1 MRFNLRKRTRLIGA
15 LAIALVAVAT
25 MLRVRRAAGAEISF
39 DVQEKVTL
47 VSANAKR
54 QVKDASN
61 VAVWLVPKE
70 AQGGATPAR
79 PGTYEMVQRDKK
91 FEPSLLV
98 VPIGS
103 TVWFPNRDPWFHNV
117 FSLYRGKRFD
127 LGLYQAGDTKPVR
140 FDRLGASYLFCNIH
154 PQMSAVV
161 LTVDSQYF
169 GLSDASGRVTIPDV
183 PPGKYRMHVWYENA
197 DPAALAD
204 LARDA
209 TVDGDQHVLPASS
222 ILIVPHDLSG
232 HKNKFG
238 EDYDSGALDPTY

>member
-1 MRFNLRKRTRLIGA
+1 MSKKAWMIAAVAMA
-15 LAIALVAVAT
+15 LAVVAT
-25 MLRVRRAAGAEISF
+25 MLRARRAAGAEISF
-39 DVQEKVTL
+39 DVQGKVTL
-47 VSANAKR
+47 IGGTAKAP
-54 QVKDASN
+54 VKDASN
-61 VAVWLVPKE
+61 VAVWLAPEGAADV
-70 AQGGATPAR
+70 AQAVR

-98 VPIGS
+98 VPVGS

-127 LGLYQAGDTKPVR
+127 LGLYQAGETKPVR

-154 PQMSAVV
+154 PEMSAVV

-169 GLSDASGRVTIPDV
+169 GLSDASGRIAISDV

-197 DPAALAD
+197 DAAALDDLTRDVTVGEEQHALPAA
-204 LARDA
+204 
-209 TVDGDQHVLPASS
+209 S
-222 ILIVPHDLSG
+222 IAIVPHDLRA

>member
-1 MRFNLRKRTRLIGA
+1 MIAAF
-15 LAIALVAVAT
+15 AIALAAFAM
-25 MLRVRRAAGAEISF
+25 MLRARRTAGAEILF
-39 DVQEKVTL
+39 DVQGKVTL
-47 VSANAKR
+47 VSANAKE

-61 VAVWLVPKE
+61 VAVWLVPEE
-70 AQGGATPAR
+70 AQAGATSVR
-79 PGTYEMVQRDKK
+79 PGTYEMLQRDKK

-98 VPIGS
+98 VPVGS

-169 GLSDASGRVTIPDV
+169 GLSDASGRLTIPDV
-183 PPGKYRMHVWYENA
+183 PPREYRMHVWYENA
-197 DPAALAD
+197 DPTALAD
-204 LARDA
+204 LARD
-209 TVDGDQHVLPASS
+209 VMVGEEQHTLPAAS

-238 EDYDSGALDPTY
+238 QDYDSGALDSTY